1 MGGATGGWAVEY
13 AVKTGSAEWNV
24 TSGQSQLTGV
34 TQVTKCTRYEA
45 DATSTAQQ
53 DSPCGLNTHVAHFG
67 FPVELE
73 LEAQHSP
80 EPSQWPTVY
89 FQVRVGARGRVASR
103 WSWSWRRST
112 RRNPASGPPCTRT
125 VVWCCP
131 PLSPHSPHVS
141 LQLGTLLTPR
151 GTCPPPRA
159 GGVIRPVGPI
169 PHAGKSSLG
178 DSFFW

>member
-89 FQVRVGARGRVASR
+89 FQVRVGARGGWLLGGAGAGGAALAGTQPVAHRVQGR
-103 WSWSWRRST
+103 WFGAAH
-112 RRNPASGPPCTRT
+112 PFPP
-125 VVWCCP
+125 
-131 PLSPHSPHVS
+131 
-141 LQLGTLLTPR
+141 TLLTSR
-151 GTCPPPRA
+151 Y
-159 GGVIRPVGPI
+159 
-169 PHAGKSSLG
+169 S
-178 DSFFW
+178 

>member
-1 MGGATGGWAVEY
+1 MEY

-89 FQVRVGARGRVASR
+89 KDGGLVLPTPF
-103 WSWSWRRST
+103 
-112 RRNPASGPPCTRT
+112 
-125 VVWCCP
+125 P
-131 PLSPHSPHVS
+131 PLSSRLATARNPSHASRHLPTPARRWRHTTS
-141 LQLGTLLTPR
+141 GTDTAR
-151 GTCPPPRA
+151 R
-159 GGVIRPVGPI
+159 
-169 PHAGKSSLG
+169 
-178 DSFFW
+178 